1 MIWKGV
7 RVLLNKRLADAIVV
21 VVTIVWFINFLAPLF
36 PGIEYQSDP
45 TIHAVFMAVVGGT
58 LALRRNGSDKSGGS
72 NGSKG

>member
-1 MIWKGV
+1 M
-7 RVLLNKRLADAIVV
+7 LLNKRLADAIVV

-36 PGIEYQSDP
+36 PGIEYKSDP

-72 NGSKG
+72 NGSKV

>member
-1 MIWKGV
+1 M
-7 RVLLNKRLADAIVV
+7 LLNKRLADVIVV

-36 PGIEYQSDP
+36 PGIEYKSDP

-72 NGSKG
+72 NGSKS